1 LAIQNITFDITR
13 INSYCFRVG
22 PEGGKVEE
30 VMGVDGTGIPTEEIV
45 DTFTACPG
53 MVGKLKLFLI
63 QVRFVLFCY
72 MFDKNIV
79 YRIVYENWSNV
90 FGEGCIFCK
99 ILLLNFLVF
108 SNITLPSFACLHPSM
123 KVVYRR
129 KTVFFVFH
137 KSNLLIWFRL
147 KKTDILY
154 IFFSGLPRGRISVEG
169 VSADDV
175 DGRRKASGM

>member
-1 LAIQNITFDITR
+1 MYWKVSIYKFLSFLEKLAIQNITFDITR

-79 YRIVYENWSNV
+79 YWIVYENWSNV

-129 KTVFFVFH
+129 KTVFFLFCLSQI
-137 KSNLLIWFRL
+137 KSFNLVSL
-147 KKTDILY
+147 KED
-154 IFFSGLPRGRISVEG
+154 
-169 VSADDV
+169 
-175 DGRRKASGM
+175 